1 MMHQLKIGQIPLP
14 AIYIV
19 QGKSEVDAVRKRG
32 IPYIVKPRGWSDDKL
47 VKAVLFNTLVQK
59 FPHIKW
65 TEVLH
70 MTKRTADQV
79 EVVTPVTADYRCTE
93 GEDPFDIAPDESMQ
107 QTDGGEYRPSD
118 GGFDGDNPDLCNDPG
133 FDHLTIDE
141 FIGDTL
147 YHVSIE
153 ELQALH
159 CLPVFLDDIA
169 DAIRQNLI
177 GTEWMAGWNKKL
189 QCDMGRYQLGQQARN
204 LIIVDVSGSIP
215 SGVAGTMVT
224 LCETMRSQCDADLII
239 TGNRSWWYPNGE
251 PLPSPDRLR
260 ATIGG
265 CNECVQFYKILRE
278 HVIGRHWGNIIVF
291 GDQDAPEDSRFS
303 RDQATWL
310 KPEDAGH
317 NTQVDNLLAYHTY
330 KNVVPG
336 YGLWVETLCPG
347 VNTTVNNEWCK
358 CMTNR

>member
-1 MMHQLKIGQIPLP
+1 MMHQLKIGQVPLP
-14 AIYIV
+14 TIYVV
-19 QGKSEVDAVRKRG
+19 QKKDEIEAARRHG

-47 VKAVLFNTLVQK
+47 VKAVLFKTLRDK
-59 FPHIKW
+59 FPHIDWVKA
-65 TEVLH
+65 LH
-70 MTKRTADQV
+70 ITASSASNV
-79 EVVTPVTADYRCTE
+79 EVVVPVSSAYRCTD
-93 GEDPFDIAPDESMQ
+93 GEDPFDLPPDESMQ
-107 QTDGGEYRPSD
+107 VTEDGGYRPSD
-118 GGFDGDNPDLCNDPG
+118 GGFDGDNPDLEDPG

-147 YHVSIE
+147 YQVSIE
-153 ELQALH
+153 ELQALR

-189 QCDMGRYQLGQQARN
+189 ACDMGRYQLGQQARN

-265 CNECVQFYKILRE
+265 CNECKQFYKILRE
-278 HVIGRHWGNIIVF
+278 HVIGRHWGNVIVF
-291 GDQDAPEDSRFS
+291 GDQDAPEDSRFA
-303 RDQATWL
+303 RHKETWL

-317 NTQVDNLLAYHTY
+317 NTQIDNLLAFHTY
-330 KNVVPG
+330 RDAVPG

-347 VNTTVNNEWCK
+347 VPTTTNKEWNK
-358 CMTNR
+358 CMKR